1 MSVEELIETIIGCAK
16 KVRSQLCA
24 KKVRSQLTPG
34 FEERVYK
41 NAMFK
46 ELRDCG
52 IEVETEVPFNVYYKK
67 HIVGSYKADNA

>member
-1 MSVEELIETIIGCAK
+1 MSVEELIETIID
-16 KVRSQLCA
+16 CA

-52 IEVETEVPFNVYYKK
+52 IEVETYVQRTPRLWYR
-67 HIVGSYKADNA
+67 S